1 MGTRAAWLAWALAAL
16 SVAMFL
22 ASGVLHVLA
31 RSAQSP
37 FDLALFM
44 ADSSRRDG
52 TGDAEQRLCGREKG
66 DDAACSRLA
75 LVAPRQASE
84 GLAGGSLALYPAGAH
99 QLPGDRLG
107 LDTEALPWAL
117 VSASSCVEPV
127 RRSRPKTVPLHDA
140 SVPFPYYKDA

>member
-22 ASGVLHVLA
+22 ASGVLHILA

-52 TGDAEQRLCGREKG
+52 TGDAEQQPCGRDKG

-75 LVAPRQASE
+75 LVAPGQASE
-84 GLAGGSLALYPAGAH
+84 GLAGGSLALYPAGCTPAPRRS
-99 QLPGDRLG
+99 PGAGHESSAMGAGLG
-107 LDTEALPWAL
+107 EF
-117 VSASSCVEPV
+117 V
-127 RRSRPKTVPLHDA
+127 RRACTKVQAENRPPA
-140 SVPFPYYKDA
+140 RCISPFSLL

>member
-52 TGDAEQRLCGREKG
+52 T
-66 DDAACSRLA
+66 
-75 LVAPRQASE
+75 
-84 GLAGGSLALYPAGAH
+84 
-99 QLPGDRLG
+99 
-107 LDTEALPWAL
+107 
-117 VSASSCVEPV
+117 
-127 RRSRPKTVPLHDA
+127 
-140 SVPFPYYKDA
+140 

>member
-52 TGDAEQRLCGREKG
+52 PGDAEQRPCGLDKG

-84 GLAGGSLALYPAGAH
+84 GLAGGSLAL
-99 QLPGDRLG
+99 
-107 LDTEALPWAL
+107 
-117 VSASSCVEPV
+117 
-127 RRSRPKTVPLHDA
+127 
-140 SVPFPYYKDA
+140 